1 MEQHFFSGYHTIEE
15 LLKQGEVS
23 GVLVVSKKNQKILS
37 LIHLAEKKGIKVK
50 QVSGD
55 ELDKFRVRK
64 SGGYEEGYTGGHKK
78 NRGVLL
84 MLTELPEKREKNLDT
99 ALAGITGDTALVL
112 VLDGITDPRNFGAI
126 LRSADQFAV
135 DLVIIP
141 SRKSAG
147 VNETVS
153 KVSSGAAVY
162 VSIVTL
168 ANTTQALEKLKE
180 KGFWIY
186 GADMDGK
193 SIIKTDLKG
202 RTAIVM
208 GSEGKGLHRLVKE
221 KCDMLVSI
229 PSFGHVDS
237 FNVSVA
243 SGIIMYEVRK
253 QQGYFL

>member
-1 MEQHFFSGYHTIEE
+1 MEQHCFSGYHAIEE
-15 LLKQGEVS
+15 LLKQGGVS

-37 LIHLAEKKGIKVK
+37 LIHLAEKKGIEVK

-55 ELDKFRVRK
+55 ELDKLK
-64 SGGYEEGYTGGHKK
+64 SRQTGGHKEGYTSGYK
-78 NRGVLL
+78 KHRGVLL
-84 MLTELPEKREKNLDT
+84 MLTEIPEKREKNLDA
-99 ALAGITGDTALVL
+99 ALAGITGKTALVL
-112 VLDGITDPRNFGAI
+112 VLDGITDPQNLGAV
-126 LRSADQFAV
+126 LRSADQLAV
-135 DLVIIP
+135 DLVIVP

-153 KVSSGAAVY
+153 KVSSGASVY
-162 VSIVTL
+162 VRIVTL
-168 ANTTQALEKLKE
+168 ANIVQALEKLKE

-193 SIIKTDLKG
+193 SIVKTDLRG
-202 RTAIVM
+202 RTAVVM